1 VYFDFLSQFFCGVS
15 FKARQTKELDLT
27 STHSTT
33 PLQLLIESFTF
44 YELLQSALLYGTM
57 CWPIESKFIFSLT
70 NIMPFSIVLLQLLA
84 RISLI
89 DAEIK
94 IV

>member
-1 VYFDFLSQFFCGVS
+1 MNGS
-15 FKARQTKELDLT
+15 DLT

-33 PLQLLIESFTF
+33 PLQLLLASFSF
-44 YELLQSALLYGTM
+44 DKLAPSALPYGIM
-57 CWPIESKFIFSLT
+57 CWPIESEFVLSST
-70 NIMPFSIVLLQLLA
+70 NKMSFSIDILQLLA

-89 DAEIK
+89 DVEIE